1 MKVGDKVKS
10 LSHPGRV
17 FTLVWYKKGDTTCAI
32 ADEKIRLIAKTYT
45 ISLAT

>member
-10 LSHPGRV
+10 FSRPGEL
-17 FTLVWYKKGDTTCAI
+17 FTLVWYKKGDSTCAI
-32 ADEKIRLIAKTYT
+32 ANEKIRLIAKTYT